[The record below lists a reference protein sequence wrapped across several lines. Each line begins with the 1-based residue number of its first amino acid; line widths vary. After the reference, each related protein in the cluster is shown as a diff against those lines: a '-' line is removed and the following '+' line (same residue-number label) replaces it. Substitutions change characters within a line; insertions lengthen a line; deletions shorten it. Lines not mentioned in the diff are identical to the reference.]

1 MANIPWS
8 TERNLENSL
17 ADFLLDAI
25 SVSSSTVPDE
35 NGTDKTISV
44 RVGSEFNDNWSLP
57 IITLYSDSKLS
68 PRLSIGSNLRQKTY
82 LLILDIRALDVGS
95 QQDLTDWLE
104 ATINDGFPFYEYSQ
118 NLSDPNNPNRTQTGY
133 VSIEFV
139 SNLPVRFG
147 DTADLPDKYR
157 QNVTIS
163 CFIE

>member
-25 SVSSSTVPDE
+25 SVSSSTVPDS
-35 NGTDKTISV
+35 NGDAKTIAV

-57 IITLYSDSKLS
+57 VISLYSDSRLS
-68 PRLSIGSNLRQKTY
+68 PRLSIGSNLRQKSY

-104 ATINDGFPFYEYSQ
+104 NTINDGFPFYEYSQ
-118 NLSDPNNPNRTQTGY
+118 NISDPENPNKIQTGY

-157 QNVTIS
+157 QNITIS